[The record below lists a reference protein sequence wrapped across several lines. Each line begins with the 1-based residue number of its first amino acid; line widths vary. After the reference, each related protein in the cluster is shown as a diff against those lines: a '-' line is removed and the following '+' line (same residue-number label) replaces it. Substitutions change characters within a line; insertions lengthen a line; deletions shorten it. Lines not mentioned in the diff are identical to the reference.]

1 MVKLTPKERKVQ
13 RDHLNRRRNTL
24 QKNGASNKDI
34 RKLLGGFDFAGL
46 SDSQLNRLYNKSKSA
61 GRVTVVNNTIVSNDY
76 LKKVKAWYGTKYQPE
91 KVSTNY
97 AKQLKSTL
105 NQFQSVSD
113 IKRYRNEMDNTVKQR
128 YIDQLE
134 YQLEKLKSEKRLAV
148 SQEKAYRRT
157 VSAIKRLSRNDF
169 KAFINGDLS
178 AKTDFDTIFI
188 VDSPDSQKDEAY
200 NDYEFTT
207 LSEQFDGLG
216 YAVNQFKKS
225 ESRK

>member
-24 QKNGASNKDI
+24 QKQGASNKEI
-34 RKLLGGFDFAGL
+34 KRLLGGFDFAGL
-46 SDSQLNRLYNKSKSA
+46 SDTKLNRLYNQSKST
-61 GRVTVVNNTIVSNDY
+61 GRVTVVNNTIVRNDY

-91 KVSTNY
+91 KVSSNY

-113 IKRYRNEMDNTVKQR
+113 IKRYRNEMDKTVKQR
-128 YIDQLE
+128 YIDHLE

-148 SQEKAYRRT
+148 SQEKSYRKT
-157 VSAIKRLSRNDF
+157 VSAIKRLSRNEF
-169 KAFINGDLS
+169 KNFINGDIS
-178 AKTDFDTIFI
+178 SKTDFDTIFI

-207 LSEQFDGLG
+207 LAEQFDGLG
-216 YAVNQFKKS
+216 YAVNQFKSLKT
-225 ESRK
+225 RK

>member
-34 RKLLGGFDFAGL
+34 RKLLGRFDFAGL
-46 SDSQLNRLYNKSKSA
+46 SDTQLNRLYNQSKST
-61 GRVTVVNNTIVSNDY
+61 GRVTVVNSGIVKNDY

-91 KVSTNY
+91 KVSSNY
-97 AKQLKSTL
+97 TKQLKSTL

-113 IKRYRNEMDNTVKQR
+113 IKRYRNEMDKTVKQR
-128 YIDQLE
+128 YIDHLE
-134 YQLEKLKSEKRLAV
+134 YQLDKLKAEKRLGV

-157 VSAIKRLSRNDF
+157 VSSIKRLSRNNF
-169 KAFINGDLS
+169 KDFINGDLS
-178 AKTDFDTIFI
+178 SKTDFDSIFI
-188 VDSPDSQKDEAY
+188 VDSPDNQKDEAY

>member
-1 MVKLTPKERKVQ
+1 MVKLTPKQRKVQ

-24 QKNGASNKDI
+24 QKQGASNKDI

-46 SDSQLNRLYNKSKSA
+46 SDTQLNRLYNQSKST
-61 GRVTVVNNTIVSNDY
+61 GRVTVIDSKIVKNDY
-76 LKKVKAWYGTKYQPE
+76 LKRVKAWYGTKYQPE
-91 KVSTNY
+91 KVSSSY

-113 IKRYRNEMDNTVKQR
+113 IKRYRNEMDKTVKQR
-128 YIDQLE
+128 YIDHLE
-134 YQLEKLKSEKRLAV
+134 YQLDKLKAEKRLAV
-148 SQEKAYRRT
+148 SQEKAYKRT

-178 AKTDFDTIFI
+178 SKTDFDAIFI
-188 VDSPDSQKDEAY
+188 VDSPNNRTDEAY

-207 LSEQFDGLG
+207 LAEQFEGLG

>member
-34 RKLLGGFDFAGL
+34 RKLLGGFVFAGL
-46 SDSQLNRLYNKSKSA
+46 SDTQLNRLYNQSKNT
-61 GRVTVVNNTIVSNDY
+61 GRVTVVNGGIVNNDY

-91 KVSTNY
+91 KVSSNY

-113 IKRYRNEMDNTVKQR
+113 IKRYRNEMDKTVKQR
-128 YIDQLE
+128 YIDHLE
-134 YQLEKLKSEKRLAV
+134 YQLDKLKAEKRLAV

-157 VSAIKRLSRNDF
+157 VSSIKRLSRNDF
-169 KAFINGDLS
+169 KSFINGDLS
-178 AKTDFDTIFI
+178 SKTDFDTIFI

-225 ESRK
+225 ENRK

>member
-46 SDSQLNRLYNKSKSA
+46 SDTQLNRLYNQSKNT
-61 GRVTVVNNTIVSNDY
+61 GRVTVVNGGIVKNDY
-76 LKKVKAWYGTKYQPE
+76 LKKVKAWYGTNYQPE
-91 KVSTNY
+91 KVSSNY

-113 IKRYRNEMDNTVKQR
+113 IKRYRNEMDKTVKQR
-128 YIDQLE
+128 YIDHLE
-134 YQLEKLKSEKRLAV
+134 YQLDKLKAEKRLAV

-157 VSAIKRLSRNDF
+157 VSSIKRLSRNDF
-169 KAFINGDLS
+169 KSFINGDLS
-178 AKTDFDTIFI
+178 AKTDFDAIFI
-188 VDSPDSQKDEAY
+188 VDSTDSQKDEAY
-200 NDYEFTT
+200 NDYEFTS

-225 ESRK
+225 ENRK

>member
-1 MVKLTPKERKVQ
+1 MVKLTQKERKVQ
-13 RDHLNRRRNTL
+13 RDNLNRRRNTL
-24 QKNGASNKDI
+24 QKQGASNKDI

-46 SDSQLNRLYNKSKSA
+46 SDTQLNRLYNQSKST
-61 GRVTVVNNTIVSNDY
+61 GRVTVVNSGIVKNDY

-91 KVSTNY
+91 KVSSNY
-97 AKQLKSTL
+97 TKQLKSTL

-113 IKRYRNEMDNTVKQR
+113 IKRYRNEMDKTVKQR
-128 YIDQLE
+128 YIDHLE
-134 YQLEKLKSEKRLAV
+134 YQLDKLKSEKRLGV

-157 VSAIKRLSRNDF
+157 VSSIKRLSRNNF
-169 KAFINGDLS
+169 KDFINGDLS
-178 AKTDFDTIFI
+178 SKTDFDTIFVI
-188 VDSPDSQKDEAY
+188 DSPDNQKDEAY

>member
-1 MVKLTPKERKVQ
+1 MVKLTPKQRKVQ

-24 QKNGASNKDI
+24 QKQGASNKDI
-34 RKLLGGFDFAGL
+34 RKLLGGFNFAGL
-46 SDSQLNRLYNKSKSA
+46 SDSQLNRLYNQSKST
-61 GRVTVVNNTIVSNDY
+61 GRVTVVNNNIVKNDY
-76 LKKVKAWYGTKYQPE
+76 LKKLKAWYGTNYQPE
-91 KVSTNY
+91 KVSSSY

-113 IKRYRNEMDNTVKQR
+113 IKRYRSETDKKVKNR
-128 YIDQLE
+128 YIDHLE

-178 AKTDFDTIFI
+178 SKTDFDAIFI
-188 VDSPDSQKDEAY
+188 IDSPNNQTDESY

-207 LSEQFDGLG
+207 LAEQFEGLG
-216 YAVNQFKKS
+216 YAVNQFKAFKT
-225 ESRK
+225 RK